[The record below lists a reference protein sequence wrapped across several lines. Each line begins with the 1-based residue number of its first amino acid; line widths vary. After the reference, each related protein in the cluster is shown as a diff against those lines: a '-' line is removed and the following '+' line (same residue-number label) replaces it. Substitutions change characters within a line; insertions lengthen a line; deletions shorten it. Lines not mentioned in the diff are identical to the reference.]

1 MARLMS
7 EVTTAAAATRGIG
20 ERAKGWFSPRR
31 IGAIYV
37 WIAFII
43 LFTILSPGQFPE
55 YATVKQILNEYSV
68 TLLVA
73 LGLLMPLAA
82 GLYDLSVGSVM
93 GMCGIGSAWFLAH
106 VTPNPWLALV
116 AGLAI
121 GLACG
126 LLNVLV
132 VIVMRVDSFIG
143 TLATSSIYTA
153 LVIAVSGSNTI
164 TQNVGGTFQV
174 DFALKNVDGLTAPV
188 GLMVAGVLGLAFA
201 LEKTAFGRRVYATG
215 FDVEVA
221 RLGGVN
227 VGRLRAVTLLV
238 SASFAALAGV
248 LQTAAL
254 GAGDPTVGPD
264 YLLPAFA
271 AAFLGATQFRAGRV
285 NPWGT
290 AVAGLLLGTADVG
303 LLLAGAPQWAPSI
316 FSGAL
321 LILAVSLTRA
331 NIRDRLR
338 QLLQIG
344 SRRRGGSLD
353 RAERTPQGSLQGG

>member
-1 MARLMS
+1 MT
-7 EVTTAAAATRGIG
+7 EVATATVTRRIR
-20 ERAKGWFSPRR
+20 ERTKGWLSPRR

-37 WIAFII
+37 WIGFII
-43 LFTILSPGQFPE
+43 LFTILSPEQFLT
-55 YATVKQILNEYSV
+55 YATVKQILNEYAV

-82 GLYDLSVGSVM
+82 GLYDLSVGSVV
-93 GMCGIGSAWFLAH
+93 GMTGIGTAWFLAH
-106 VTPNPWLALV
+106 VSPSPWLALV
-116 AGLAI
+116 AGVVI
-121 GLACG
+121 GLVCG
-126 LLNVLV
+126 LLNVVV
-132 VIVMRVDSFIG
+132 VIAMRVDSFIG
-143 TLATSSIYTA
+143 TLATSSIYA
-153 LVIAVSGSNTI
+153 AIVIAVSGSNTI

-174 DFALKNVDGLTAPV
+174 DFALKNVVGLTAPV
-188 GLMVAGVLGLAFA
+188 GLMIAGVLGLAFL

-215 FDVEVA
+215 FDLEVA

-227 VGRLRAVTLLV
+227 VGRLRAVTLMV

-248 LQTAAL
+248 MQTAAL
-254 GAGDPTVGPD
+254 GAGDPTIGPA

-290 AVAGLLLGTADVG
+290 AVAGLLLGTAEVG

-331 NIRDRLR
+331 NIRDRVR
-338 QLLQIG
+338 QLLHIG
-344 SRRRGGSLD
+344 SRRRSGTLEPAGPALN
-353 RAERTPQGSLQGG
+353 GSLQGG